1 MGFFTKFFLLPS
13 SASLV
18 IPVSV
23 VTTNTNLSNELV
35 LATYQS
41 YILDTIAD
49 EAYNDYNLKTIYF
62 ENDKEVFNGFASGA
76 FDLAVLSSSTLEE
89 AIDKGLVRQI
99 DWKRF
104 NGEVKSKLGL
114 NVENR
119 VGQEN
124 GQLVTKLGELYSP
137 VIKEFFS
144 KNNKLATHGVPYFLS
159 YLAFAYSGDKK
170 LGNGDGASEE
180 SNSTT
185 MKPMGWKELIQKIT
199 QDERFKTQ
207 GDRPRLGMV
216 EDELT
221 LFSLSKLSS
230 QDSQEGEVTEI
241 TNLFK
246 DKENKKSEKEFF
258 DSFMKINAAGIKKG
272 GEMGSR
278 PIFFSPDSVVLSDA
292 LNDGTLNGVFFY
304 NGDALYAHTLTQ
316 EDSEDEDEKEE
327 EEEESDSEEKQ
338 IHIVPLNPA
347 LWLLDSIAI
356 SAKASEEKL
365 DTIYK
370 FLEKISFG
378 DLDKLNEL
386 QVQKTLE
393 ADDEEGQEEEREV
406 PREEAK
412 NKKAGWLIKNYK
424 EILYTPALK
433 TFNQWIKG
441 KLRTSEGGGGGG
453 SSSNGEE
460 FYKKEKEFLYGNP
473 DIEECLEKQ
482 TQTRVKRSPESQQ
495 CNISIVFER
504 GLSDAQNLNL
514 TMAFERWKNG
524 F

>member
-41 YILDTIAD
+41 YILDSIAD

-99 DWKRF
+99 DWMSF
-104 NGEVKSKLGL
+104 NGSVRSQLKGI
-114 NVENR
+114 
-119 VGQEN
+119 N
-124 GQLVTKLGELYSP
+124 GHGTDGSQVANKLGELYSP
-137 VIKEFFS
+137 VIKEFFT
-144 KNNKLATHGVPYFLS
+144 KNSKLATHGVPYFLS
-159 YLAFAYSGDKK
+159 YLAFAYSGKK
-170 LGNGDGASEE
+170 ELGDGDGVSDGE
-180 SNSTT
+180 SGSTT

-199 QDERFKTQ
+199 EDKRFKTVD
-207 GDRPRLGMV
+207 DRPKLGMV

-230 QDSQEGEVTEI
+230 QDSQGGEVTEI

-246 DKENKKSEKEFF
+246 DKENKKSEKDFF

-272 GEMGSR
+272 DQMGSR
-278 PIFFSPDSVVLSDA
+278 PVFFSPDSVVLSNA
-292 LNDGTLNGVFFY
+292 LSKGELNGIFFY
-304 NGDALYAHTLTQ
+304 NGDALYAHTLLEELKMEEGQ
-316 EDSEDEDEKEE
+316 EEGQEE
-327 EEEESDSEEKQ
+327 GDDEKQ
-338 IHIVPLNPA
+338 INIVPLNPA

-356 SAKASEEKL
+356 SAKVSEEKL
-365 DTIYK
+365 TKIYE
-370 FLEKISFG
+370 FLEKISF
-378 DLDKLNEL
+378 DNLDKL
-386 QVQKTLE
+386 QTLKRE
-393 ADDEEGQEEEREV
+393 KVLAEDEEGEGAKETEEEEG
-406 PREEAK
+406 EEEQTT
-412 NKKAGWLIKNYK
+412 GWLIDNYN
-424 EILYTPALK
+424 EIMYTPALK

-441 KLRTSEGGGGGG
+441 KLPSSEGGGGGG
-453 SSSNGEE
+453 SGSSSSGSED
-460 FYKKEKEFLYGNP
+460 FYKKEMEFLYGNP
-473 DIEECLEKQ
+473 DIEDCLEKKSKS
-482 TQTRVKRSPESQQ
+482 RKKRDTGEQQ
-495 CNISIVFER
+495 CNISIVFEG